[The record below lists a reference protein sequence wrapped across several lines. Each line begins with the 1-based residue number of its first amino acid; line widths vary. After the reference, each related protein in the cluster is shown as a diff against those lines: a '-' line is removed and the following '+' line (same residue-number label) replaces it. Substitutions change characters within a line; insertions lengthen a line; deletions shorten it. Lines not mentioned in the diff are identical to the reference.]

1 MDSVLN
7 NNDIYN
13 SVKCN
18 LVNIVVC
25 QMQDKHK
32 WVKNK
37 KEQTKL
43 FCKWNQKKWK
53 IKDALQVGHSLHV
66 DAWSL

>member
-18 LVNIVVC
+18 LVNIVVLAVKC
-25 QMQDKHK
+25 KININE
-32 WVKNK
+32 VKNK

-43 FCKWNQKKWK
+43 FCK
-53 IKDALQVGHSLHV
+53 
-66 DAWSL
+66 

>member
-1 MDSVLN
+1 MDSVL

-18 LVNIVVC
+18 LVNIVVLAVKC
-25 QMQDKHK
+25 KININE
-32 WVKNK
+32 VKNK

-43 FCKWNQKKWK
+43 HTLFTVKPLRVTR
-53 IKDALQVGHSLHV
+53 I
-66 DAWSL
+66 

>member
-1 MDSVLN
+1 MDSIL

-18 LVNIVVC
+18 LVNIVVFAVKC
-25 QMQDKHK
+25 KININE
-32 WVKNK
+32 VKNK

-43 FCKWNQKKWK
+43 FCK
-53 IKDALQVGHSLHV
+53 
-66 DAWSL
+66 

>member
-32 WVKNK
+32 WS
-37 KEQTKL
+37 KEQERTNKVIL
-43 FCKWNQKKWK
+43 
-53 IKDALQVGHSLHV
+53 
-66 DAWSL
+66 